1 MFANATNTV
10 AVIKADEQSLILKR
24 ERNAAVRATFQMADS
39 LRKMIKE
46 YDFLLPVDTPC
57 SLQEFVEEVKEF
69 SSDVQTRIL
78 LADVDSDY
86 RIFG

>member
-10 AVIKADEQSLILKR
+10 AVIKAEQSAMILKR

-46 YDFLLPVDTPC
+46 YDFLLPVGTPC
-57 SLQEFVEEVKEF
+57 TLQEFVQEVKEF

-78 LADVDSDY
+78 LANVDSDY